1 MNWWRRAREQQRALA
16 GPWGFRRTKLIE
28 IFGRAAGALFGRDG
42 LDDEAAGQFWI
53 ERDFGAVERGVHEGN
68 DFWVVESS
76 SAF

>member
-1 MNWWRRAREQQRALA
+1 MNRARDLSGADGSFAATTLTQ
-16 GPWGFRRTKLIE
+16 

-68 DFWVVESS
+68 DFGIVESGR
-76 SAF
+76 A